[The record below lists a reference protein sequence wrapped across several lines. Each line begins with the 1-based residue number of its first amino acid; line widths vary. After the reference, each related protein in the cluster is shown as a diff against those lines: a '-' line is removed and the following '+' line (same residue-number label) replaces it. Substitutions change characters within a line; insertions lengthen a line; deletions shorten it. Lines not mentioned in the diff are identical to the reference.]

1 MGNTLIFFV
10 QQYIIVDF
18 KELAVGGQVEPV
30 VKENVI
36 TVYFQKGNYERAQC
50 LLPDGIIYGL
60 FRSPRSSVL

>member
-10 QQYIIVDF
+10 QQYIIV
-18 KELAVGGQVEPV
+18 ELAVGGQVEPV
-30 VKENVI
+30 AKENVI

-60 FRSPRSSVL
+60 FRSLRSSVL